1 MRSSLCC
8 LLFAAAAYS
17 QTAAL
22 AQKQALAS
30 VAGEVRNSITGE
42 PLERAHV
49 VLMRFNSGTQERYGT
64 FAAADGKFAII
75 NIPEGS
81 YSFEVEHAGFVD
93 LSSGA
98 ERMVA
103 LKSGENREG
112 RKLKLTPT
120 GSITGRVL
128 DSDGQPVEGIN
139 VIAEVAGRNE
149 RSAATD
155 DRGVFRIGGLRPG
168 RFRVKAQPTNLPF
181 PAEIRT
187 DGTAE
192 AHYSPTYH
200 PDALDSKNALRVE
213 VRPAVELTGID
224 IHLVRTPILR
234 LSGKVEGKPPDGQS
248 VGLSM
253 QPQGMG
259 TAVRPDGTFEIWRVD
274 PGRYT
279 LSARSFA
286 PGGTQWGSIPVE
298 VEIGQNDVDNV
309 VLRLLEAADV
319 AGQVEFEDEE
329 ARHPPQPPQAA
340 RVSTNGAA
348 PAAGQQPPAPPARRV
363 MLRNADGSPGSMIPA
378 PAELAED
385 GTFKFSRMIPGK
397 FRVSLSDSRVYVK
410 STRVGTTPS
419 EGAVLDLS
427 SGAAGAPVVL
437 HVASA
442 RGAVNGTLRDGS
454 GPVGGARVMLVQDTK
469 GPLVQMQRMTKEDG
483 TFSFTLVAPG
493 RYMLFALD
501 ERDTGLV
508 YNGQTN
514 QSNLEDF
521 DDIAEKIEIGE
532 SETVNRD
539 LKRK

>member
-1 MRSSLCC
+1 MRSSLWC
-8 LLFAAAAYS
+8 LLLGAAAFA
-17 QTAAL
+17 QTAAPP
-22 AQKQALAS
+22 QNREQGS

-49 VLMRFNSGTQERYGT
+49 VMARFNGGTQERYGT
-64 FAAADGKFAII
+64 FTAADGKFTII

-81 YSFEVEHAGFVD
+81 YSFELEHAGFVD
-93 LSSGA
+93 LSSVA
-98 ERMVA
+98 ERVVA
-103 LKSGENREG
+103 LKGGENREG

-155 DRGVFRIGGLRPG
+155 DRGVFRLGGLRPG
-168 RFRVKAQPTNLPF
+168 RFRVKAQPANLPF
-181 PAEIRT
+181 PPEIRT
-187 DGTAE
+187 DGTVE

-200 PDALDSKNALRVE
+200 PDALDSRNARRVE
-213 VRPAVELTGID
+213 VRPAIELTGID
-224 IHLVRTPILR
+224 IRLVRTPILR
-234 LSGKVEGKPPDGQS
+234 LSGKVEGKPPDGQNLFLS
-248 VGLSM
+248 V

-259 TAVRPDGTFEIWRVD
+259 TVARPDGTFEIWRVD

-279 LSARSFA
+279 LSARIFGA
-286 PGGTQWGSIPVE
+286 GGTQWSSVPVE
-298 VEIGQNDVDNV
+298 VEVGQNDVENV
-309 VLRLLEAADV
+309 VLRLIEAADV
-319 AGQVEFEDEE
+319 SGQVEFEDEE
-329 ARHPPQPPQAA
+329 ARHPQQPPQAA

-348 PAAGQQPPAPPARRV
+348 PAAGQQPPALPPRRV
-363 MLRNADGSPGSMIPA
+363 MLRNADGSPGSMTP

-410 STRVGTTPS
+410 STRVGTTAS
-419 EGAVLDLS
+419 EGSLLDLS
-427 SGAAGAPVVL
+427 SGAAGVPVVV
-437 HVASA
+437 HVATA
-442 RGAVNGTLRDGS
+442 RGAVNGALRDGS

-469 GPLVQMQRMTKEDG
+469 GPFVQMQRTTKEDG

-493 RYMLFALD
+493 RYKLFTLD
-501 ERDTGLV
+501 ERDMGLV

-521 DDIAEKIEIGE
+521 DDIAESIEIGE
-532 SETVNRD
+532 GETVTRD